1 MSTQPNTTDSTSQ
14 SFAGSKDNII
24 VSSISKDNIIVSSI
38 MSSSS
43 ILIGALRS
51 LLTQSVIAIHSSKIP
66 PRYTREEEIKQVNM
80 LKDLVDAIDDMW
92 YENTPDPFNTN
103 ASQVTQ
109 VTASPR
115 RSDCSPSEVS
125 NHLIISLDLFT
136 C

>member
-1 MSTQPNTTDSTSQ
+1 MSKQPNTTDSTSQ

-24 VSSISKDNIIVSSI
+24 VSST
-38 MSSSS
+38 MPLSSSS
-43 ILIGALRS
+43 SLLIGSLLS

-66 PRYTREEEIKQVNM
+66 LRYTREEEIKQVNM
-80 LKDLVDAIDDMW
+80 FKDLVDAIKDVW
-92 YENTPDPFNTN
+92 YENTPDPCNTN

-115 RSDCSPSEVS
+115 RSDCSSSEVS

>member
-1 MSTQPNTTDSTSQ
+1 MSKQPNTTDSTSQ

-24 VSSISKDNIIVSSI
+24 VSST
-38 MSSSS
+38 MPLSSSS
-43 ILIGALRS
+43 SLLIGSLLS

-66 PRYTREEEIKQVNM
+66 LRYTREEEIKQVNM
-80 LKDLVDAIDDMW
+80 FKDLVDAIKDVW
-92 YENTPDPFNTN
+92 YENTPDPCNTN

-115 RSDCSPSEVS
+115 RSDCSSSEVS
-125 NHLIISLDLFT
+125 NPILISLNLFT

>member
-1 MSTQPNTTDSTSQ
+1 MSKQPNTTDSTSQ

-24 VSSISKDNIIVSSI
+24 VSSIMSL
-38 MSSSS
+38 SSSS
-43 ILIGALRS
+43 SLLGALLS

-80 LKDLVDAIDDMW
+80 FKDLVDAIKDMW
-92 YENTPDPFNTN
+92 YENTPDPCNTN

-115 RSDCSPSEVS
+115 RSDCSSSEVS

>member
-1 MSTQPNTTDSTSQ
+1 MSTRPNTTDSTSQ

-24 VSSISKDNIIVSSI
+24 VSST
-38 MSSSS
+38 MPLSSSS
-43 ILIGALRS
+43 SLLIGSLLS

-66 PRYTREEEIKQVNM
+66 LRYTREEEIKQVNM
-80 LKDLVDAIDDMW
+80 FKDLVDAIKDVW
-92 YENTPDPFNTN
+92 YENTPDPCNTN

-115 RSDCSPSEVS
+115 RSDCSSSEVS

>member
-1 MSTQPNTTDSTSQ
+1 MSKQPNTTDSTSQ

-24 VSSISKDNIIVSSI
+24 VSST
-38 MSSSS
+38 MPLSSSS
-43 ILIGALRS
+43 SLLIGSLLS

-80 LKDLVDAIDDMW
+80 FKDLVDAIKDMW
-92 YENTPDPFNTN
+92 YENTPDPCNTN
-103 ASQVTQ
+103 ASQVT
-109 VTASPR
+109 ASPR
-115 RSDCSPSEVS
+115 SSDCSSSEVS

>member
-24 VSSISKDNIIVSSI
+24 VSSIMSL
-38 MSSSS
+38 SSSS
-43 ILIGALRS
+43 SLLIGALLS
-51 LLTQSVIAIHSSKIP
+51 LLTQSVIAIRSSKIP

-80 LKDLVDAIDDMW
+80 LKDLVDAIKDMW
-92 YENTPDPFNTN
+92 YENTPDPCNTN

-115 RSDCSPSEVS
+115 RSDCSSSEVS

>member
-24 VSSISKDNIIVSSI
+24 VSST
-38 MSSSS
+38 MPLSSSS
-43 ILIGALRS
+43 SLLIGSLLS

-66 PRYTREEEIKQVNM
+66 LRYTREEEIKQVNM
-80 LKDLVDAIDDMW
+80 FKDLVDAIKDVW
-92 YENTPDPFNTN
+92 YENTPDPCNTN

-115 RSDCSPSEVS
+115 RSDCSSSEVS
-125 NHLIISLDLFT
+125 NPILISLNLFT

>member
-1 MSTQPNTTDSTSQ
+1 MSKQPNTTDSTSQ

-24 VSSISKDNIIVSSI
+24 VSSIMSL
-38 MSSSS
+38 SSSS
-43 ILIGALRS
+43 SLLGALLS

-80 LKDLVDAIDDMW
+80 FKDLVDAIKDMW
-92 YENTPDPFNTN
+92 YENTPDPCNTN
-103 ASQVTQ
+103 ASQVT
-109 VTASPR
+109 ASPR
-115 RSDCSPSEVS
+115 SSDCSSSEVS

>member
-1 MSTQPNTTDSTSQ
+1 MSTRPNTTDSTSQ

-24 VSSISKDNIIVSSI
+24 VSSIMSL
-38 MSSSS
+38 SSSS
-43 ILIGALRS
+43 SLLGALLS

-66 PRYTREEEIKQVNM
+66 LRYTREEEIKQVNM
-80 LKDLVDAIDDMW
+80 FKDLVDAIKDVW
-92 YENTPDPFNTN
+92 YENTPDPCNTN

-115 RSDCSPSEVS
+115 RSDCSSSEVS

>member
-1 MSTQPNTTDSTSQ
+1 MSTRPNTTDSTSQ

-24 VSSISKDNIIVSSI
+24 VSST
-38 MSSSS
+38 MPLSSSS
-43 ILIGALRS
+43 SLLGALLS

-66 PRYTREEEIKQVNM
+66 LRYTREEEIKQVNM
-80 LKDLVDAIDDMW
+80 FKDLVDAIKDVW
-92 YENTPDPFNTN
+92 YENTPDPCNTN

-115 RSDCSPSEVS
+115 RSDCSSSEVS

>member
-1 MSTQPNTTDSTSQ
+1 MSTRPNTTDSTSQ

-24 VSSISKDNIIVSSI
+24 VSSIMSL
-38 MSSSS
+38 SSSS
-43 ILIGALRS
+43 SLLGALLS

-80 LKDLVDAIDDMW
+80 FKDLVDAIKDMW
-92 YENTPDPFNTN
+92 YENTPDPCNTN
-103 ASQVTQ
+103 ASQVT
-109 VTASPR
+109 ASPR
-115 RSDCSPSEVS
+115 SSDCSSSEVS

>member
-24 VSSISKDNIIVSSI
+24 VSST
-38 MSSSS
+38 MPLSSSS
-43 ILIGALRS
+43 SLLIGSLLS

-66 PRYTREEEIKQVNM
+66 LRYTREEEIKQVNM
-80 LKDLVDAIDDMW
+80 FKDLVDAIKDVW
-92 YENTPDPFNTN
+92 YENTPDPCNTN

-115 RSDCSPSEVS
+115 RSDCSSSEVS

>member
-1 MSTQPNTTDSTSQ
+1 MSKQPNTTDSTSQ

-24 VSSISKDNIIVSSI
+24 VSST
-38 MSSSS
+38 MPLSSSS
-43 ILIGALRS
+43 SLLIGSLLS

-66 PRYTREEEIKQVNM
+66 LRYTREEEIKQVNM
-80 LKDLVDAIDDMW
+80 LKDLVDAIKDVW
-92 YENTPDPFNTN
+92 YENTPDPCNTN

-115 RSDCSPSEVS
+115 RSDCSSSEGS